1 MLRLWSSQRSVL
13 FALLRSEAIPVI
25 PYPPKTWNSTLP
37 NNILHRLQSRH
48 RRSRLP
54 RLQHH
59 LKFLLRLLRLRPE
72 LPSAAALQATMSLM
86 SEISSHFPMKNSLMR
101 SFQVRQASSTEAT
114 LRQTS
119 HRTRTQDI
127 PHQAAMLQP
136 RILNLTLNRH
146 RVTPHLQS
154 SFRTLLSAL
163 LKVRLLILL
172 KA

>member
-25 PYPPKTWNSTLP
+25 PYPPKTWSSTLP

-101 SFQVRQASSTEAT
+101 SFQVRPVSSTEAT

-127 PHQAAMLQP
+127 PHQAAMLHLP
-136 RILNLTLNRH
+136 IRLLRHLNPLPT
-146 RVTPHLQS
+146 RVLRS
-154 SFRTLLSAL
+154 SFPALLSLL
-163 LKVRLLILL
+163 LKARILILL